1 MFEEENECKKPKYH
15 LVLLPLSHT
24 MSLSDLRDEVDRLQ
38 KEYMALDNLF
48 RLRKDLPLVQELLN
62 ERFKALHNRISEVAS
77 KQ

>member
-1 MFEEENECKKPKYH
+1 MFEEENECKKSKYH

-62 ERFKALHNRISEVAS
+62 ERFKALHNRISEVES